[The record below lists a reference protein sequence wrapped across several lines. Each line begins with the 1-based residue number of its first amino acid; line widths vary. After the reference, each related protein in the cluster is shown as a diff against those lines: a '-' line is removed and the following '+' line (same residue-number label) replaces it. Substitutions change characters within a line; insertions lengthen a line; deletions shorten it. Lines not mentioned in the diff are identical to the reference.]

1 MAPSEEGAVAPEGYK
16 GATEGEITRGRCLH
30 YGVDKHRVEN
40 RSFAFYLAYI
50 KCFRTYSVYLSLRLP
65 AQILY
70 AGIHLCPLAVLRSC
84 FGYSLSHLRTAAACL
99 SRCIRHRRRSK
110 AKPLRGRRGGYRRK
124 ATDSLLCAA
133 PLSKLFRLEPTPI
146 KNEENPLLAKQL
158 FLIFYFE
165 HRFEHGKI
173 LLEHGLSTAPSSPK
187 ERLSAAP
194 PLCTPSIKNVR
205 AQRALLN
212 FAAKGS
218 KT

>member
-1 MAPSEEGAVAPEGYK
+1 MQAS
-16 GATEGEITRGRCLH
+16 T
-30 YGVDKHRVEN
+30 
-40 RSFAFYLAYI
+40 
-50 KCFRTYSVYLSLRLP
+50 SL
-65 AQILY
+65 
-70 AGIHLCPLAVLRSC
+70 
-84 FGYSLSHLRTAAACL
+84 
-99 SRCIRHRRRSK
+99 
-110 AKPLRGRRGGYRRK
+110 LRGRRGGYRRK

-133 PLSKLFRLEPTPI
+133 PLSKLFRLATTPI
-146 KNEENPLLAKQL
+146 KNEEKALLAKQL

-187 ERLSAAP
+187 GRLSVAP

-205 AQRALLN
+205 ARRALLN